1 MAQANIPITKF
12 LQVGD
17 FMTEFDYDCDG
28 KMSFAEFQKA
38 VEKLKELE
46 EGL

>member
-1 MAQANIPITKF
+1 
-12 LQVGD
+12 
-17 FMTEFDYDCDG
+17 MTEFDYDCDG